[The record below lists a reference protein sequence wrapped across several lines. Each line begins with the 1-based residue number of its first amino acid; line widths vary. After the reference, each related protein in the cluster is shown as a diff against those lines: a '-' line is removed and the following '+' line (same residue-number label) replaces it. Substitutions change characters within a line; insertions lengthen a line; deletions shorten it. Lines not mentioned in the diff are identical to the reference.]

1 MDDEYYVLISDG
13 DEVPAL
19 FKISEGL
26 EQIRRDG
33 AWEDPTEEEIESLDG
48 LVVATIKE
56 DFVAVY
62 DEIQASKKTATRDD
76 IEPYAMESAE

>member
-1 MDDEYYVLISDG
+1 MNEDEYYVLISDG

-26 EQIRRDG
+26 EQIRKDG
-33 AWEDPTEEEIESLDG
+33 EWTDPTEDDIEALDG

-56 DFVAVY
+56 EFVSVY
-62 DEIQASKKTATRDD
+62 DEIQAEKKTPNKEDV
-76 IEPYAMESAE
+76 EPYTVESE

>member
-19 FKISEGL
+19 FKVSEGL
-26 EQIRRDG
+26 EQIRKDG
-33 AWEDPTEEEIESLDG
+33 EWTDPTEDDIEALDG

-56 DFVAVY
+56 EFVSVY
-62 DEIQASKKTATRDD
+62 DEIQAEKKTPTKEEV
-76 IEPYAMESAE
+76 EPYTVESE

>member
-19 FKISEGL
+19 FKISDGL

-33 AWEDPTEEEIESLDG
+33 EWTDPTEEDIESLDG
-48 LVVATIKE
+48 LLVATIKE
-56 DFVAVY
+56 EFVSVY
-62 DEIQASKKTATRDD
+62 DEMQAEKKTPTKEEV
-76 IEPYAMESAE
+76 EPYTVESE

>member
-19 FKISEGL
+19 FKISDGL

-33 AWEDPTEEEIESLDG
+33 EWTDPTEEDIESLDG
-48 LVVATIKE
+48 LLVATIKE
-56 DFVAVY
+56 EFVSVY
-62 DEIQASKKTATRDD
+62 DEMQAEKKTPTKEE
-76 IEPYAMESAE
+76 IEPYTVESE